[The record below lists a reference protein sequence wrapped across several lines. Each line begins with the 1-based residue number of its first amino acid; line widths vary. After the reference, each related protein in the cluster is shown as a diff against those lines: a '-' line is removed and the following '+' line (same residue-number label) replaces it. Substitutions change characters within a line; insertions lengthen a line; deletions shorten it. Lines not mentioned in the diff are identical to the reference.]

1 MLKSTR
7 AFCEY
12 IIILYTTGYNPSRAA
27 VCMLLVLCTLPWQRF
42 IFVVFLVF
50 LVVCC
55 FERKCCLP
63 ATLATT
69 LAPTSTRRSRQHQ
82 HHFCRWWMQ
91 RMHACSARWAWR
103 LPSTTASYSG
113 ALPPCP
119 PFLLPGRLPTCQATK
134 QLCKFV
140 GHRFALFHQKLPKN
154 NRQKQRQ
161 RRCTAAKLA
170 FIVEP
175 SASTHTQHPF
185 SPLGV

>member
-12 IIILYTTGYNPSRAA
+12 IIILYTTRYNPCRASI
-27 VCMLLVLCTLPWQRF
+27 CTLYFAMATFHFRRF
-42 IFVVFLVF
+42 PRFSWFSLLSVVLSESVA
-50 LVVCC
+50 C
-55 FERKCCLP
+55 
-63 ATLATT
+63 
-69 LAPTSTRRSRQHQ
+69 RRRWLRRWRRRWRQHQ

-113 ALPPCP
+113 APPICL
-119 PFLLPGRLPTCQATK
+119 LLPWRFPTCQATK

-161 RRCTAAKLA
+161 RRRTAAKLA

-185 SPLGV
+185 APLGV